1 MFSVNTYFSFFC
13 KKYQKKE
20 KMCGLGS
27 SLRNNVKIRD
37 FSHGRNGDENGE
49 EDRFSTG
56 SKGKFSGGQG

>member
-1 MFSVNTYFSFFC
+1 
-13 KKYQKKE
+13 
-20 KMCGLGS
+20 MCGLGS